1 MGWKP
6 IETAPNDTSPYNE
19 RAQVDLWMRVHAS
32 PRSFGMGD
40 AFRVTN
46 CWKEAGKWF
55 HIHNSRPAELFSEY
69 ITHWMPTPEPPK

>member
-19 RAQVDLWMRVHAS
+19 RAQVDLWMRVYAS

-46 CWKEAGKWF
+46 C
-55 HIHNSRPAELFSEY
+55 
-69 ITHWMPTPEPPK
+69 